1 MKAVK
6 ISGIGSYAPE
16 TVISNEDLS
25 KLVETSDEWI
35 ASRTGIKNRHLV
47 NGNETATSLAH
58 KAALDALGFSGLSAE
73 EIDCI
78 IVATSMPDHLYPS
91 TACELQSALGA
102 VNAIAFD
109 VVAACS
115 GLIYALSI
123 ASQYLKGGAY
133 KKALIVGV
141 DVHSR
146 FLDWEDRTTCVLF
159 GDGAGA
165 FVLSAEDDES
175 KNDVLSIDLK
185 ADGSR
190 GKELTI
196 PLSGKNSPLVEPND
210 QKPSTVYMNGREIYK
225 FAVVEVPKSLR
236 IAIEQAGLTVE
247 AIDYLVPHQA
257 NMRIISAIADK
268 LSIPMEKVLSNLHEY
283 GNTSTASIPL
293 AITGALKE
301 GKVKPGSIMAITGFG
316 AGLTWGSSVI
326 KWNAVDK
333 RKNN

>member
-6 ISGIGSYAPE
+6 ILGIGSYAPE
-16 TVISNEDLS
+16 TVLSNDDLS
-25 KLVETSDEWI
+25 KIVETSDEWI
-35 ASRTGIKNRHLV
+35 ASRTGIQKRHV
-47 NGNETATSLAH
+47 VSGNETSTSLAQ
-58 KAALDALGFSGLSAE
+58 KAAEDALGFAGVTAE

-91 TACELQSALGA
+91 TACELQNALNA
-102 VNAIAFD
+102 KNAIAFD

-115 GLIYALSI
+115 GLMYALSI
-123 ASQYLKGGAY
+123 ASQYLKAGIY
-133 KKALIVGV
+133 KKTLIVGV

-146 FLDWEDRTTCVLF
+146 FLDWEDRGTCVLF

-165 FVLSAEDDES
+165 LVLSSDDDES
-175 KNDVLSIDLK
+175 KNEVLSIDLR

-196 PLSGKNSPLVEPND
+196 PLSGKNCPLVEENE

-225 FAVVEVPKSLR
+225 FAVVEVPKCLKR
-236 IAIEQAGLTVE
+236 AIEQAGLTVE
-247 AIDYLVPHQA
+247 EIDYLVPHQA
-257 NMRIISAIADK
+257 NMRIITAIADK
-268 LSIPMEKVLSNLHEY
+268 LKIPMEKVLANLHEY

-301 GKVKPGSIMAITGFG
+301 GKIKQGSYMAITGFG
-316 AGLTWGSSVI
+316 AGLTWGASVL

-333 RKNN
+333 RSH